1 MSMNCRIN
9 TYQLNFEQ
17 MDALTAEEKEKNIEK
32 MKFCII
38 SCHKSQLSKSRL
50 LMFALEN
57 RY

>member
-1 MSMNCRIN
+1 MNCRIN

-38 SCHKSQLSKSRL
+38 SCHKSHLSKSRL

>member
-1 MSMNCRIN
+1 MNK
-9 TYQLNFEQ
+9 QLELKEYENIE
-17 MDALTAEEKEKNIEK
+17 AKTKEKLEK

-38 SCHKSQLSKSRL
+38 SCHKSQASRAKL